1 MSDSVAV
8 ADGVDNSEEGVA
20 HLEVTCITK
29 MPEHYHYDPH
39 ERIRA
44 LGGSGWYKAEEEVIR
59 DIERWTNS
67 YFVSVGSRSVQVA
80 VATHRGRKYLKTT
93 ADDYVP
99 DNLLALPECRR

>member
-1 MSDSVAV
+1 
-8 ADGVDNSEEGVA
+8 VA

-29 MPEHYHYDPH
+29 MPEHYDPH

-44 LGGSGWYKAEEEVIR
+44 LGGAGWYKAEDEVIR
-59 DIERWTNS
+59 DIERWQNS
-67 YFVSVGSRSVQVA
+67 YFVSVGARTVQVA

-93 ADDYVP
+93 VDDYVP